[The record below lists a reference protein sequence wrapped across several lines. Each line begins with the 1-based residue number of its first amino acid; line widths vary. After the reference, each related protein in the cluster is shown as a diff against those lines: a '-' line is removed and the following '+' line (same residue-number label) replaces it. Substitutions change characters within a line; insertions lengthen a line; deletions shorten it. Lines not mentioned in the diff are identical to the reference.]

1 MAILATA
8 LTTAFIPGA
17 SPPDVIT
24 PIRFFLPSFR
34 GRGSEV
40 TAGLMA
46 GEAPETVWAMVWVFG
61 GAVRFEEKG

>member
-24 PIRFFLPSFR
+24 PIRFFLTPSK
-34 GRGSEV
+34 GGGAEV
-40 TAGLMA
+40 ITGLMA
-46 GEAPETVWAMVWVFG
+46 GEAPVTVWAMVWVFG
-61 GAVRFEEKG
+61 GAVRLEEKG